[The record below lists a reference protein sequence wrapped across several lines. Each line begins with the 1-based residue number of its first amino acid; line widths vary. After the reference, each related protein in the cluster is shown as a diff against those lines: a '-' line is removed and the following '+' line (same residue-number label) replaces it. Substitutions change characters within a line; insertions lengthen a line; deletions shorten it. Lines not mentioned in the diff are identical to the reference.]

1 MKKIIFCFLALISLL
16 SSIFSETPEPYKPE
30 EFPGILHDLRRAE
43 IITLGAM
50 PFITFNV
57 SLGYSFG
64 NYAAHNFDY
73 SYFKNPFAQDSES
86 SYTQDEQ
93 IGILLTSIGISAGIG
108 ITDFI
113 VHSVKRNK
121 QYRKLKKTKNKNI
134 TVSPIETDPDAT
146 KIENPEQ
153 KPPVLEEPPA
163 PREETL
169 LEELHD

>member
-64 NYAAHNFDY
+64 NYASHNFDY

-86 SYTQDEQ
+86 SYSQDEQ

-146 KIENPEQ
+146 KIEYPE
-153 KPPVLEEPPA
+153 PPVLEESQLSQPEA
-163 PREETL
+163 FTEKL
-169 LEELHD
+169 ND